1 MINRKVLDLLS
12 LKIVS
17 ILASIMKE
25 FMKVIS
31 IQTSQQFAMEK
42 GNWFFHLEDV
52 IVEISFWTKCKDSEN
67 SSTHQVDWPIRV
79 NGKAVNSKAK
89 ENYSTSAQS
98 TFQNFPLTI
107 STRWLDRRKAMMAI
121 GNIMKGGWK
130 GIWRRDGGFLCLK
143 MVKDSRDSSKK
154 ILCTEKVF
162 LRVKMEELKV
172 FGKKV
177 FLFKRNEQLSLR
189 YMIFCYV

>member
-1 MINRKVLDLLS
+1 
-12 LKIVS
+12 
-17 ILASIMKE
+17 
-25 FMKVIS
+25 
-31 IQTSQQFAMEK
+31 
-42 GNWFFHLEDV
+42 
-52 IVEISFWTKCKDSEN
+52 
-67 SSTHQVDWPIRV
+67 
-79 NGKAVNSKAK
+79 
-89 ENYSTSAQS
+89 
-98 TFQNFPLTI
+98 
-107 STRWLDRRKAMMAI
+107 
-121 GNIMKGGWK
+121 
-130 GIWRRDGGFLCLK
+130 